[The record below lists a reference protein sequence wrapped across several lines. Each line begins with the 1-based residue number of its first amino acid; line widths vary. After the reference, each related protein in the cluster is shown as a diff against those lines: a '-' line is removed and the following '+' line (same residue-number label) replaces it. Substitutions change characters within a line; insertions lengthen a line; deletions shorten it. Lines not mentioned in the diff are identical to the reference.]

1 MSKKI
6 SPRFVVFLIFVYLSF
21 TLTGCPSA
29 PSTKLETD
37 KALINF
43 YDTYNTYEDLYADE
57 KILFDLLQKNAD
69 KHDAVLSYLHES
81 VIKLMEKEEL
91 GKLIKEDLDLLA
103 EDEETLN
110 AIIEIKYNRKNI
122 ESELQGS
129 ATKIKD
135 SSKKLLAQEITDKLR
150 EINNLEIEYLKLLS
164 KMNKSEYSMFERSL
178 FFLQGKMTE
187 EELQKE
193 IEEADEE
200 LKEINKRLDEIEN
213 AIFPL
218 MEELIDLKAK
228 LDSLGP

>member
-69 KHDAVLSYLHES
+69 KHGAVLSYLHES

>member
-1 MSKKI
+1 MI
-6 SPRFVVFLIFVYLSF
+6 IVYLSF

-69 KHDAVLSYLHES
+69 KHGAVLSYLHES

-164 KMNKSEYSMFERSL
+164 KKNKSEYSMFERSL